1 MSKNQTSL
9 QVGNFYAIGLN
20 YKKADAEIRGHFS
33 LDETAQINL
42 LTQAKKEGIPS
53 LIIISTCNR
62 TELYGIAQHPFQASC
77 NTGNLPCQRKLSH
90 HPSPPTSLLGHKQRQ
105 SCLCNLV

>member
-42 LTQAKKEGIPS
+42 LTQAKK
-53 LIIISTCNR
+53 
-62 TELYGIAQHPFQASC
+62 
-77 NTGNLPCQRKLSH
+77 
-90 HPSPPTSLLGHKQRQ
+90 
-105 SCLCNLV
+105 